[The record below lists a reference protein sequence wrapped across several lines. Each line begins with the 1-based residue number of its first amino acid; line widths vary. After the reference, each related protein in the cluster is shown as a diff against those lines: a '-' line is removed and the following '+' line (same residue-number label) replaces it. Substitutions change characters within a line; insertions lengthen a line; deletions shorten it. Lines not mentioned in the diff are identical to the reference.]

1 MNNLSANSNDVI
13 EILLDRLKEQ
23 ERNSAILQANLQ
35 DMLKK
40 NKDLQDENDKLKAQV
55 PHLPATGRSQENT
68 EDPNDQ

>member
-1 MNNLSANSNDVI
+1 MSNLSANSNDVI

-55 PHLPATGRSQENT
+55 PHLPATDQSQENT
-68 EDPNDQ
+68 EDPNNK

>member
-35 DMLKK
+35 DMIKK

-55 PHLPATGRSQENT
+55 PHLPAADQSQENT
-68 EDPNDQ
+68 EDPNNQ

>member
-35 DMLKK
+35 DKLKE
-40 NKDLQDENDKLKAQV
+40 NKALQDQVNKLKAK
-55 PHLPATGRSQENT
+55 LPTDQGQENT
-68 EDPNDQ
+68 EDPNN

>member
-55 PHLPATGRSQENT
+55 PHLPATDQSQENA
-68 EDPNDQ
+68 EDPNNQ

>member
-35 DMLKK
+35 EVLKK
-40 NKDLQDENDKLKAQV
+40 ETDLQTQIDSLKAK
-55 PHLPATGRSQENT
+55 LPASEQNQENA
-68 EDPNDQ
+68 EDPQAAK